1 MGAYQSTKGITNKII
16 GKDILAKS
24 TQPDKND
31 TRWEHVGEVS
41 NLYIYPVKS
50 FSGNSV
56 ETAIVGKH
64 GLQNEAIIDS
74 QFLGNLHG

>member
-24 TQPDKND
+24 TLPEKND
-31 TRWEHVGEVS
+31 TRWEKVGEVS

-56 ETAIVGKH
+56 ETAIGMS
-64 GLQNEAIIDS
+64 N
-74 QFLGNLHG
+74 F